1 MNVTDPAATKA
12 ALDAADQDY
21 KEHTARQV
29 EQAAAKRKQKE
40 EIDRLV
46 AEHNGRLTELLKAMK
61 RTYRDPNST
70 LAECEAAREA
80 FIDYADETGLHYIM
94 VAEQAAGKALMES
107 ARATAKVLDELREI
121 RMADHG

>member
-70 LAECEAAREA
+70 LKPTLIPRPLLTKTARNFNRGDGNEHRTRNA
-80 FIDYADETGLHYIM
+80 FPRHERVSRLRIP
-94 VAEQAAGKALMES
+94 
-107 ARATAKVLDELREI
+107 ARI
-121 RMADHG
+121 R